1 MSVKSATAF
10 GLSSGLEPGLVWL
23 NTTSFSGVASQSV
36 NNVFTSTYTN
46 YRINLDNITYS
57 TSTDTVLRL
66 RAAGVNTTTN
76 YIGAGV
82 YLDHS
87 SSTVNGQLVSSMFL
101 GNSSGTN
108 GKVYGYIDIFNPNVA
123 IETSA
128 SYFKPYRYT
137 TGTSGAYTHALAFF
151 QTDSTQFDGF
161 TIVAGA
167 GTISGSV
174 SVYGYNK

>member
-1 MSVKSATAF
+1 LFSA
-10 GLSSGLEPGLVWL
+10 
-23 NTTSFSGVASQSV
+23 VASQAI
-36 NNVFTSTYTN
+36 NNCFSATYTN

-57 TSTDTVLRL
+57 QTTDTLLRL
-66 RAAGVNTTTN
+66 RASGVNTTTN
-76 YIGAGV
+76 YIGAGF
-82 YLDHS
+82 YMSHD
-87 SSTVNGQLVSSMFL
+87 STTVTGATVSSIFL

-108 GKVYGYIDIFNPNVA
+108 GKVYGYIDIFNPNLA

-128 SYFKPYRYT
+128 SYMKPYRFN
-137 TGTSGAYTHALAFF
+137 TGTSGAYSQGYAFF

-161 TIVAGA
+161 AIVAGA